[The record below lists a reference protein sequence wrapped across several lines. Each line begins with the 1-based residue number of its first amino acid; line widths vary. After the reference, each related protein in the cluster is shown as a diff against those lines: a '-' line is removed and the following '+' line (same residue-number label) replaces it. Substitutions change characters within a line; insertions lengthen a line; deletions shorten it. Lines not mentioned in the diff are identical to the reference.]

1 MISEAV
7 ATDASS
13 TRIRYFWVVLFAV
26 AFGFVEA
33 SVVVYLRALYYPE
46 GFALPLKVMAT
57 PHAVIE
63 LVREL
68 ATLVILIA
76 VGWIAGKAPWER
88 FAYFMVAF
96 AVWDIFYYLWLKVI
110 LNWPTGPLDW
120 DVLFLI
126 PVPWVGP
133 VIAPVLISLV
143 MLLSGS
149 VIIGLF
155 AQGKRFH
162 PPAVSWF
169 LAVAGVGFLL
179 YSFVGDT
186 AATLHGKFPAPYRY
200 DFLLIGLFCAAAS
213 LAHALVRRSPR
224 SSP

>member
-1 MISEAV
+1 VNSEAV

-13 TRIRYFWVVLFAV
+13 PRIRYFWVVLFAV

-46 GFALPLKVMAT
+46 GFALPLKLMAT

-63 LVREL
+63 LGREF
-68 ATLVILIA
+68 ATLVMLVA
-76 VGWIAGKAPWER
+76 VGWMAGKAPWER

-96 AVWDIFYYLWLKVI
+96 AVWDIFYYVWLKVM
-110 LNWPTGPLDW
+110 LNWPGGLLEW

-126 PVPWVGP
+126 PVPWLGP

-149 VIIGLF
+149 MIIGLF
-155 AQGKRFH
+155 AQGKGFH
-162 PPAVSWF
+162 PPAVSWI
-169 LAVAGVGFLL
+169 LAVASVGLLL
-179 YSFVGDT
+179 YSFVADT

-200 DFLLIGLFCAAAS
+200 DFLLIGLFCAGAA
-213 LAHALVRRSPR
+213 LARALARRSPR